1 MPCKPSA
8 CKSCSGEGSS
18 AYAHKQDSREL
29 PALIAMLLTSLLCF
43 PRSLSGGV
51 AGFSCTKSIV
61 IFFFLLSVYFVSL
74 DLEDKPWSVFLEYK
88 GSFPAEGMPPAHR
101 VQLPGAEHPSGCQ
114 SQGAQYWDPFLTLIW
129 WRTSSFFRWVK
140 AQAKVCP
147 PTGGSSVAFPVGVQG
162 CSIKCLS
169 LLSQSTGLTKGLMS
183 KWAIWHQSPR
193 LNCTALGTVGGKH
206 FCAVPRK
213 REWLS
218 SGARRW
224 LTGNRKQ

>member
-1 MPCKPSA
+1 MQKLLGGRQLCLCTQAGLKRA
-8 CKSCSGEGSS
+8 SS
-18 AYAHKQDSREL
+18 TDSNAPHKL
-29 PALIAMLLTSLLCF
+29 AL
-43 PRSLSGGV
+43 LSQEPVRGCGWI
-51 AGFSCTKSIV
+51 FLHKIYCDF
-61 IFFFLLSVYFVSL
+61 FFFLLSVYFVSL
-74 DLEDKPWSVFLEYK
+74 HLEDKPWSAFLEYK

-114 SQGAQYWDPFLTLIW
+114 SQGTQHWDPFLTLIR

-140 AQAKVCP
+140 AQAKVWP

-162 CSIKCLS
+162 CSMKCLS
-169 LLSQSTGLTKGLMS
+169 SLSQSTGLTKGLMS